1 MARTTAIALLL
12 SARAASY
19 TAPRRRHV
27 APVCPHQ
34 RRSVLTRYAAD
45 AETDED
51 VQHIITCGSCKAV
64 YAIDKEIL
72 GKGAGA
78 KVQCEVCGNVWFQA
92 TARVNTCVE
101 IKSLRRVLNHRVV
114 LHAIDAR
121 LAPDAV
127 VDFHTGEHALRR
139 L

>member
-1 MARTTAIALLL
+1 MLRTLCVAAMV
-12 SARAASY
+12 ASY
-19 TAPRRRHV
+19 APRRRPAV
-27 APVCPHQ
+27 ARPVCAHQ
-34 RRSVLTRYAAD
+34 RRSLLRYATD

>member
-1 MARTTAIALLL
+1 MV
-12 SARAASY
+12 ASY
-19 TAPRRRHV
+19 APRRRPAV
-27 APVCPHQ
+27 ARPVCAHQ
-34 RRSVLTRYAAD
+34 RRSLLRYATD

>member
-1 MARTTAIALLL
+1 MLRTLCVAAMV
-12 SARAASY
+12 ASY
-19 TAPRRRHV
+19 APRRRPAV
-27 APVCPHQ
+27 ARPVCAHQ
-34 RRSVLTRYAAD
+34 RRSLLRYATD

-64 YAIDKEIL
+64 YAIDKDIL

-101 IKSLRRVLNHRVV
+101 IKSLRRVRAESSRRPPRHRRE
-114 LHAIDAR
+114 AG
-121 LAPDAV
+121 
-127 VDFHTGEHALRR
+127 TRR
-139 L
+139 SG

>member
-92 TARVNTCVE
+92 TARVNTLFDGFE
-101 IKSLRRVLNHRVV
+101 LK
-114 LHAIDAR
+114 
-121 LAPDAV
+121 
-127 VDFHTGEHALRR
+127 
-139 L
+139 

>member
-1 MARTTAIALLL
+1 MVRTTAIALLL

-45 AETDED
+45 GDTDED

-64 YAIDKEIL
+64 YAIDKDIL

-101 IKSLRRVLNHRVV
+101 IKSLRRVRRPPHHRR
-114 LHAIDAR
+114 DACSMAHR
-121 LAPDAV
+121 SSSA
-127 VDFHTGEHALRR
+127 RR
-139 L
+139 R

>member
-1 MARTTAIALLL
+1 MLRTLCVAAMV
-12 SARAASY
+12 ASY
-19 TAPRRRHV
+19 APRRRPAV
-27 APVCPHQ
+27 ARPVCAHQ
-34 RRSVLTRYAAD
+34 RRSLLRYATD

-64 YAIDKEIL
+64 YAIDKDIL